1 MKIDFDVD
9 IDCANRDRVLKYMRH
24 IPASIAK
31 DGKLTKHN
39 SGVYFQNIPTEPL
52 AGYASIDHKVAETQ
66 GYFKIDFL
74 NNYIYKDVKDIAHL
88 DELVEREPMW
98 ELLEHSEV
106 VEQLY
111 HINRHYDIVSDY
123 KPKSVMELAMILAII
138 RPAKRHLIGQSFDV
152 ISETVWDQPTSGEYH
167 FKKAHAVAFALAIC
181 VQLNLLVEN
190 ISQPS

>member
-52 AGYASIDHKVAETQ
+52 AGYASIDHKVAESQ

-111 HINRHYDIVSDY
+111 HINRHYDIVRDY

-138 RPAKRHLIGQSFDV
+138 RPAKRHLIGQSFDI

>member
-9 IDCANRDRVLKYMRH
+9 IDCANRDRVLKHMKH

-111 HINRHYDIVSDY
+111 HINRHYDIVRDY
-123 KPKSVMELAMILAII
+123 KPTSVTELAMILAII
-138 RPAKRHLIGQSFDV
+138 RPAKRHLIGQSFDI
-152 ISETVWDQPTSGEYH
+152 ISETVWEQPTTGEYH

-181 VQLNLLVEN
+181 VQLNLLVEGL
-190 ISQPS
+190 